1 MVSERFPEALEG
13 KQHRHGPAD
22 AEHRRRHHQGNHQRG
37 VPRQLRLQDVR
48 PSQVGCNACIVL
60 IFLFRNNCFELY
72 GFDILVD
79 SDLKPWL
86 IEVGLVFQEQRNLS
100 LNQVN
105 LSPSL
110 AVDAPLDMK
119 IKSAMISDL
128 LTVVGVPAI
137 DPVLKRA
144 QFNQKINSLTQ
155 VKSV

>member
-1 MVSERFPEALEG
+1 M
-13 KQHRHGPAD
+13 
-22 AEHRRRHHQGNHQRG
+22 
-37 VPRQLRLQDVR
+37 
-48 PSQVGCNACIVL
+48 
-60 IFLFRNNCFELY
+60 
-72 GFDILVD
+72 
-79 SDLKPWL
+79 
-86 IEVGLVFQEQRNLS
+86 GLVYEEQRS
-100 LNQVN
+100 ISPDQVN

-155 VKSV
+155 VSLKDCTLDLFHL